1 MVEIEKKSENEF
13 VVVVEE
19 KGDKNWYTVTL
30 DNDYYYLLTQA
41 KIGKEELIRKSFQFL
56 LEREPKESIL
66 SRFNLKTI
74 KNYFP
79 EFESEIVKG
88 V

>member
-1 MVEIEKKSENEF
+1 MIEIKKKSESEF
-13 VVVVEE
+13 AVIVEE
-19 KGDKNWYTVTL
+19 EGDKTQHIITL
-30 DNDYYYLLTQA
+30 DDDYYYLLTQA

-56 LEREPKESIL
+56 LVREPKESIL
-66 SRFNLKTI
+66 SRFNLKVI

-79 EFESEIVKG
+79 KFESEIVKG

>member
-19 KGDKNWYTVTL
+19 KGDKSWYTVTL

-41 KIGKEELIRKSFQFL
+41 KMGKEELIRKSFQFL

-66 SRFNLKTI
+66 SRFNLKAI

-79 EFESEIVKG
+79 EFESEIVKEI
-88 V
+88 